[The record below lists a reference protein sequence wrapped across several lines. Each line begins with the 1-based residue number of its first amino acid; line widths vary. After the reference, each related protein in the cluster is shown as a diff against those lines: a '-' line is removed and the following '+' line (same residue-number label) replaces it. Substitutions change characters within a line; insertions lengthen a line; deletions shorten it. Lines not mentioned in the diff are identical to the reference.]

1 VNPTSE
7 PAQATS
13 GTGAESSVDLQK
25 LAERVYKLMLED
37 ARIAR
42 SRGDR
47 MKRVR

>member
-1 VNPTSE
+1 VNPASE
-7 PAQATS
+7 PAPAIS
-13 GTGAESSVDLQK
+13 SAAPESAVDLQK